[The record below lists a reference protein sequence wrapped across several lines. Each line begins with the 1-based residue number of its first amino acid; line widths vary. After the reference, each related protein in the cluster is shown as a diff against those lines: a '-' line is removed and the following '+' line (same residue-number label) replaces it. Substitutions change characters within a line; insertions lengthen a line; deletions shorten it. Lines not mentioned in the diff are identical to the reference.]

1 MEFVYN
7 DCMRL
12 KLLSVLLLVMLVL
25 KVAPV
30 AYGQDYT
37 DAQKKEIEKK
47 IQEYQS
53 KLSSIRTEK
62 NTLSSQIQYMD
73 TQIYLT
79 GLNII
84 DTEQKIKQT
93 EKEIGLLSTRIDGL
107 DTSLNTISKL
117 LIERVVDGYK
127 EHTPSLFDMV
137 LDSGNADT
145 LLAKIQYQRVAQSNN
160 QKMLV
165 QVQEAKLNFEE
176 QKNLREKKKE
186 ELDKLTVTLNEQ
198 KVALNAQKE
207 SKQRLLAVTQ
217 NDEATYQKLLD
228 DAQKQL
234 AGFKSFVQTAGGGAV
249 AANAFGTGSDGWY
262 YTQRDSRWAGK
273 TIGSS
278 SDTVLEVGC
287 LLTDIAMMMKKDGVN
302 YTPYD
307 VAANTNYFFSNTAF
321 MLHPSNFS
329 WPNGKKYV
337 NISIGSIEDQI
348 KNGHPVI
355 AGLYAGKFGTH
366 YVILKQVD
374 GNDYIMHDP
383 YYGPDKKFSDYYSKG
398 SIFVAAIFQ

>member
-1 MEFVYN
+1 MLFV
-7 DCMRL
+7 M
-12 KLLSVLLLVMLVL
+12 SFQMIGIV
-25 KVAPV
+25 
-30 AYGQDYT
+30 YGQDAT
-37 DAQKKEIEKK
+37 EAQKQEIEKK

-53 KLSSIRTEK
+53 KLSDIRTQK

-84 DTEQKIKQT
+84 DTENKIKQT
-93 EKEIGLLSTRIDGL
+93 EKEIGLLSNRIEGL

-137 LDSGNADT
+137 LDSGSADT
-145 LLAKIQYQRVAQSNN
+145 LLAKIQYQRVTQSNN

-176 QKNLREKKKE
+176 QKSLREKKKE

-198 KVALNAQKE
+198 KVALNTQKDA
-207 SKQRLLAVTQ
+207 KQRLLAVTQ
-217 NDEATYQKLLD
+217 NDESTYQKLLD

-249 AANAFGTGSDGWY
+249 GANAFGTGSDGWY
-262 YTQRDSRWAGK
+262 YTQRDARWAGK
-273 TIGSS
+273 TIGNS

-287 LLTDIAMMMKKDGVN
+287 LLTDIAMLMKKDGVN

-337 NISIGSIEDQI
+337 NISIGSIAEEL
-348 KNGHPVI
+348 NSGHPVI
-355 AGLYAGKFGTH
+355 AGLYAGKYGTH
-366 YVILKQVD
+366 YVVLKQVD
-374 GNDYIMHDP
+374 GGDYIMHDP

-398 SIFVAAIFQ
+398 SIFVAAVFQ